1 MPRHTA
7 FGETHVFVGA
17 RDAATVRHR
26 MNFEAMPELHWK
38 LGYPL
43 AIALMVGACGYLF
56 YLPGQS
62 GWL

>member
-1 MPRHTA
+1 
-7 FGETHVFVGA
+7 
-17 RDAATVRHR
+17 